1 MLEIKSV
8 NKSYGKKQV
17 LFDVSY
23 RFSDGVYGLL
33 GPNGAGK
40 STLLQIMT
48 DNLACD
54 SGDIVYEGKSILRN
68 SKHYRKNLG
77 YVPQLQ
83 GMYEMFSAYQFLAYL
98 AAVKGIKKADATREV
113 ERVLKVVGLYEE
125 SARKLS
131 TYSGGM
137 KQRILIAQALLGD
150 PKVMIMDEPTAG
162 LDPKERIRIRNFISR
177 ISEMKTVI
185 IATHVVSDVDTIA
198 KEVLLLGEGRIKS
211 AGSINELCRT
221 LEGKVYETIIDSEE
235 IGKIENFAVISN
247 IQELPGRKIKIRF
260 ILSSKNTKETDKA
273 QWLPVAPNLQEVYL
287 YTFSERCGRGEKD
300 AYKV

>member
-260 ILSSKNTKETDKA
+260 ILSSKNTKETDKT
-273 QWLPVAPNLQEVYL
+273 QWLQVAPNLQEVYL

>member
-98 AAVKGIKKADATREV
+98 AAVKGIKKADAAREV

-235 IGKIENFAVISN
+235 IGKIENFAIISN

-260 ILSSKNTKETDKA
+260 ILSSKNTKETDKT
-273 QWLPVAPNLQEVYL
+273 QWLQVAPNLQEVYL

>member
-1 MLEIKSV
+1 
-8 NKSYGKKQV
+8 
-17 LFDVSY
+17 
-23 RFSDGVYGLL
+23 
-33 GPNGAGK
+33 
-40 STLLQIMT
+40 
-48 DNLACD
+48 
-54 SGDIVYEGKSILRN
+54 
-68 SKHYRKNLG
+68 
-77 YVPQLQ
+77 
-83 GMYEMFSAYQFLAYL
+83 MYEMFSAYQFLAYL
-98 AAVKGIKKADATREV
+98 AAVKGIKKADAAREV

-235 IGKIENFAVISN
+235 IGKIENFAIISN

-260 ILSSKNTKETDKA
+260 ILSSKNTKETDKT
-273 QWLPVAPNLQEVYL
+273 QWLQVAPNLQEVYL

>member
-235 IGKIENFAVISN
+235 IGKIENFAIISN

-260 ILSSKNTKETDKA
+260 ILSSKNTKETDKT
-273 QWLPVAPNLQEVYL
+273 QWLQVAPNLQEVYL

>member
-68 SKHYRKNLG
+68 SKKKKKNLG

-98 AAVKGIKKADATREV
+98 AAVKGIKKADAAREV

-235 IGKIENFAVISN
+235 IGKIENFAIISN

-260 ILSSKNTKETDKA
+260 ILSSKNTKETDKT
-273 QWLPVAPNLQEVYL
+273 QWLQVAPNLQEVYL
-287 YTFSERCGRGEKD
+287 YTFSGSGGRGEKD

>member
-98 AAVKGIKKADATREV
+98 AAVKGIKKADAAREV
-113 ERVLKVVGLYEE
+113 ERVLKVVGLYEAFDIFRRDE
-125 SARKLS
+125 AAD
-131 TYSGGM
+131 TDCTGTFGGS
-137 KQRILIAQALLGD
+137 K
-150 PKVMIMDEPTAG
+150 
-162 LDPKERIRIRNFISR
+162 
-177 ISEMKTVI
+177 
-185 IATHVVSDVDTIA
+185 SDDN
-198 KEVLLLGEGRIKS
+198 G
-211 AGSINELCRT
+211 
-221 LEGKVYETIIDSEE
+221 
-235 IGKIENFAVISN
+235 
-247 IQELPGRKIKIRF
+247 
-260 ILSSKNTKETDKA
+260 
-273 QWLPVAPNLQEVYL
+273 
-287 YTFSERCGRGEKD
+287 
-300 AYKV
+300 

>member
-1 MLEIKSV
+1 
-8 NKSYGKKQV
+8 
-17 LFDVSY
+17 
-23 RFSDGVYGLL
+23 
-33 GPNGAGK
+33 
-40 STLLQIMT
+40 
-48 DNLACD
+48 
-54 SGDIVYEGKSILRN
+54 
-68 SKHYRKNLG
+68 
-77 YVPQLQ
+77 
-83 GMYEMFSAYQFLAYL
+83 
-98 AAVKGIKKADATREV
+98 
-113 ERVLKVVGLYEE
+113 
-125 SARKLS
+125 
-131 TYSGGM
+131 
-137 KQRILIAQALLGD
+137 
-150 PKVMIMDEPTAG
+150 MIMDEPTAG

>member
-125 SARKLS
+125 STRKLS

-198 KEVLLLGEGRIKS
+198 KEGLLLGEGRIKS

-235 IGKIENFAVISN
+235 IGKIENFAIISN

>member
-235 IGKIENFAVISN
+235 IGKIENFAIISN

-287 YTFSERCGRGEKD
+287 YTFSEKCGRGEKD

>member
-98 AAVKGIKKADATREV
+98 AAVKGIKKADAAREV

-235 IGKIENFAVISN
+235 IGKIENFAIISN
-247 IQELPGRKIKIRF
+247 IRELPGRKIKIRF
-260 ILSSKNTKETDKA
+260 ILSSKNTKETDKT
-273 QWLPVAPNLQEVYL
+273 QWLQVAPNLQEVYL

>member
-98 AAVKGIKKADATREV
+98 AAVKGIKKADAAREV

-235 IGKIENFAVISN
+235 IGKIENFEIISN

-260 ILSSKNTKETDKA
+260 ILSSKNTKETDKT
-273 QWLPVAPNLQEVYL
+273 QWLQVAPNLQEVYL

>member
-235 IGKIENFAVISN
+235 IGKIENFAIISN

>member
-54 SGDIVYEGKSILRN
+54 SGDIVYEGRSILRN

-98 AAVKGIKKADATREV
+98 AAVKGIKKADAAREV

-235 IGKIENFAVISN
+235 IGKIENFAIISN

>member
-98 AAVKGIKKADATREV
+98 AAVKGIKKADAAREV

-260 ILSSKNTKETDKA
+260 ILSSKNTKETDKT
-273 QWLPVAPNLQEVYL
+273 QWLQVAPNLQEVYL

>member
-98 AAVKGIKKADATREV
+98 AAVKGIKKADAAREV

-287 YTFSERCGRGEKD
+287 YTFFREMWKGRERCL
-300 AYKV
+300 

>member
-125 SARKLS
+125 STRKLS

-235 IGKIENFAVISN
+235 IGKIENFAIISN

>member
-98 AAVKGIKKADATREV
+98 AAVKGIKKADAAREV

-235 IGKIENFAVISN
+235 IGKIENFAIISN

>member
-235 IGKIENFAVISN
+235 IGKIENFAIISN

-260 ILSSKNTKETDKA
+260 ILSSKNTKETDKT
-273 QWLPVAPNLQEVYL
+273 QWLQVAPNLQEVYL
-287 YTFSERCGRGEKD
+287 YTFSEKCGRGEKD

>member
-54 SGDIVYEGKSILRN
+54 SGDIVYEGRSILRN

-98 AAVKGIKKADATREV
+98 AAVKGIKKADAAREV

>member
-98 AAVKGIKKADATREV
+98 AAVKGIKKADAAREV

>member
-98 AAVKGIKKADATREV
+98 AAVKGIKKADAAREV

-235 IGKIENFAVISN
+235 IGKIENFAIISN

-260 ILSSKNTKETDKA
+260 ILSSKNTKETDKT
-273 QWLPVAPNLQEVYL
+273 QWLQVAPNLQEVYL
-287 YTFSERCGRGEKD
+287 YTFSEKCGRGEKD